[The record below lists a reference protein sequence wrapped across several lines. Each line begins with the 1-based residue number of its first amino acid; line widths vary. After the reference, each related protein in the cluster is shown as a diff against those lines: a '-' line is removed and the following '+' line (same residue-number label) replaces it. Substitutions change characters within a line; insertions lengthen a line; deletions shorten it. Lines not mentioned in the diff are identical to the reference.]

1 MGNRPET
8 WAKYY
13 DLTKYVREGQDAL
26 LGMSA
31 WRDSMEALLVSTDEI
46 ASEELD
52 GTTLAEAEKVEEPT
66 VSMIAVVD
74 VVICLS
80 SDEESD
86 VNI

>member
-8 WAKYY
+8 WARYY

-31 WRDSMEALLVSTDEI
+31 WRDSMEALLVSTEEI

-52 GTTLAEAEKVEEPT
+52 GMSTAGIVGLDDGGSE
-66 VSMIAVVD
+66 D
-74 VVICLS
+74 VICVS
-80 SDEESD
+80 SDEEFRE
-86 VNI
+86 NILDCIL